1 MKSKSMKDLINLYGE
16 DRVKNIENDLF
27 SLLGFVNSLD
37 NKQDSEISVVWID
50 DMMDS
55 LGIKG
60 DMLEESIKSHD
71 DFIKEQIDEDTD
83 DDIDNGD
90 VW

>member
-1 MKSKSMKDLINLYGE
+1 
-16 DRVKNIENDLF
+16 
-27 SLLGFVNSLD
+27 
-37 NKQDSEISVVWID
+37 
-50 DMMDS
+50 MMDS

-60 DMLEESIKSHD
+60 DMLEESIKAHD

-90 VW
+90 IW

>member
-60 DMLEESIKSHD
+60 DMLEKSIKAHD

-90 VW
+90 V

>member
-1 MKSKSMKDLINLYGE
+1 MKNLIGLYGE

-37 NKQDSEISVVWID
+37 NKQDSEISVMWID

-60 DMLEESIKSHD
+60 DMLEESIKAHD

-90 VW
+90 IW

>member
-1 MKSKSMKDLINLYGE
+1 MKSKSMKNLIGLYGE

-37 NKQDSEISVVWID
+37 NKQDSEISVMWID

-60 DMLEESIKSHD
+60 DMLEESIKAHD

-90 VW
+90 IW